1 MHETPVMPTHPA
13 APVHAP
19 QIPPRA
25 EPDNMRG
32 IVLITLGFFCF
43 GATDALAKLL
53 TSELPPPQVAW
64 FRQIG
69 LFTGVMIMLGMRG
82 TQLLRTRHPLVQIL
96 RGVMAATSAVLFIL
110 ALRYVPLADATA
122 VTFIAPFI
130 VTAIAALFLR
140 EPVGMRR
147 WLAVLAG
154 FGGMLIVIRPGL
166 GVFHPA
172 IFITVAAATAF
183 ATRQVLSRM
192 LSGDD
197 TIATTVAYTSITS
210 TTLLSLPLLFV
221 WQTPEAGWIW
231 MVAII
236 MTACAGI
243 GEIFIIR
250 ALDIAQA
257 VVVAPLQYSMI
268 LWSTFYGFVLFAD
281 LPDFWTLGGCSIIVA
296 SGLYTLNRERLAARR
311 QRNRARAETANAAEA
326 AARTEEI

>member
-1 MHETPVMPTHPA
+1 M
-13 APVHAP
+13 
-19 QIPPRA
+19 
-25 EPDNMRG
+25 
-32 IVLITLGFFCF
+32 LITIGFVCF

-53 TSELPPPQVAW
+53 TSDLPSLEVAW

-69 LFTGVMIMLGMRG
+69 LFTGVMVMLGMRG
-82 TQLLRTRHPLVQIL
+82 PRLLKTNHRTIQIL
-96 RGVMAATSAVLFIL
+96 RGVLAATSATLFIL

-130 VTAIAALFLR
+130 VTAIGGLLLR

-147 WLAVLAG
+147 WIAVLVG
-154 FGGMLIVIRPGL
+154 FVGMLIVIRPGM
-166 GVFHPA
+166 GVLHPA
-172 IFITVAAATAF
+172 IFITIGAATAF

-197 TIATTVAYTSITS
+197 SIATTVAYTSITS
-210 TTLLSLPLLFV
+210 TALLTIPLLFLWETPSALWV
-221 WQTPEAGWIW
+221 WL
-231 MVAII
+231 VALA
-236 MTACAGI
+236 MTACAGL

-268 LWSTFYGFVLFAD
+268 LWSTLYGFLLFSD
-281 LPDFWTLGGCSIIVA
+281 LPDGWTLLGCTIIVA
-296 SGLYTLNRERLAARR
+296 SGLYTLNRERLVAKR
-311 QRNRARAETANAAEA
+311 QKDRARAEAANAAEA

>member
-1 MHETPVMPTHPA
+1 M
-13 APVHAP
+13 
-19 QIPPRA
+19 
-25 EPDNMRG
+25 
-32 IVLITLGFFCF
+32 ITIGFVCF

-53 TSELPPPQVAW
+53 TSDLPSLEVAW

-82 TQLLRTRHPLVQIL
+82 PRLLKTNHRAIQIL
-96 RGVMAATSAVLFIL
+96 RGVLAATSATLFIL

-130 VTAIAALFLR
+130 VTAIGGLLLR

-147 WLAVLAG
+147 WIAVLVG
-154 FGGMLIVIRPGL
+154 FVGMLIVIRPGM
-166 GVFHPA
+166 GVLHPA
-172 IFITVAAATAF
+172 IFITIGAATAF

-197 TIATTVAYTSITS
+197 SIATTVAYTSITS
-210 TTLLSLPLLFV
+210 TALLTIPLFFV
-221 WQTPEAGWIW
+221 WETPSALWVW
-231 MVAII
+231 LVA
-236 MTACAGI
+236 MAMAVCAGL

-268 LWSTFYGFVLFAD
+268 LWSTLYGFLLFSD
-281 LPDFWTLGGCSIIVA
+281 LPDGWTLLGCTIIVG
-296 SGLYTLNRERLAARR
+296 SGLYTLNRERLVAKR
-311 QRNRARAETANAAEA
+311 QKDRARAEAANAAEA